1 MADDLRGG
9 NSGGGLRILH
19 MAGECVDDV
28 AGEVRAVGRGDR
40 RALVAPEIIVNDEIV
55 PIMGQH
61 EVEAG
66 ALEIAVED
74 QVRVGNDERAIRHVT
89 VRLGGKGID
98 VAIGGRSGTQAVQ
111 GNRGVKFASVIQS
124 GHQKRS

>member
-1 MADDLRGG
+1 M
-9 NSGGGLRILH
+9 H

-61 EVEAG
+61 EIETG
-66 ALEIAVED
+66 ALEIAVKD
-74 QVRVGNDERAIRHVT
+74 QVRVGNHECAIGHVA
-89 VRLGGKGID
+89 VCLRSKGID
-98 VAIGGRSGTQAVQ
+98 MAIGGRSGTQAVQ